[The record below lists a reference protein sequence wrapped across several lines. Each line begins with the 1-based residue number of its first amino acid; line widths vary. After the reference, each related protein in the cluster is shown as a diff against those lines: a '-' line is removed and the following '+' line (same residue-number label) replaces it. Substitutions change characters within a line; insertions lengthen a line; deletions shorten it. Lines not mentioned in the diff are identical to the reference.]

1 LATKAQLE
9 AELADLK
16 RQLALRETV
25 DETANAKPDTTPDN
39 GPAVLAAEAQAQAQA
54 QALDWDEQVQG
65 FLKEIEE
72 LPEKNPLLLALG
84 ALVLGYLIGR
94 SR

>member
-1 LATKAQLE
+1 MATKAQLE

-39 GPAVLAAEAQAQAQA
+39 GPAVLAAEARAQA